1 MGKRNIKNTTI
12 YCLIKNK
19 KYLTNI
25 YIYVIIEIYKMYNIC
40 RRGFSVNNKNLY
52 LSEVIDWTNVENLN
66 FKGMEIRKGVDKADL
81 SKYDNPDK
89 PILFSKY
96 MTILDILNLD
106 SELLRYPMG
115 VSSKMKMV
123 NIILQ
128 AKGLLA
134 DIMPEASVE
143 ISSSSKSEYIF
154 ILSFTVMENYNTYSR
169 ISISTDRSYNI
180 SMPTE
185 NDNVNQIFG
194 FIIEKFLELA
204 STP

>member
-1 MGKRNIKNTTI
+1 M
-12 YCLIKNK
+12 
-19 KYLTNI
+19 
-25 YIYVIIEIYKMYNIC
+25 
-40 RRGFSVNNKNLY
+40 NNKNLY
-52 LSEVIDWTNVENLN
+52 LSEVIDWANVENLN

-134 DIMPEASVE
+134 DIMPEAHVE
-143 ISSSSKSEYIF
+143 ISSSSKSEYVF
-154 ILSFTVMENYNTYSR
+154 ILFFTVVENYNTYSR
-169 ISISTDRSYNI
+169 ISISTDRSYHI
-180 SMPTE
+180 SMPTK
-185 NDNVNQIFG
+185 NDNVNQVFG
-194 FIIEKFLELA
+194 FIIERFLELA